1 MVTPELSL
9 VVPLHNEEDN
19 VEPLVAAC
27 INTLSGTDTHY
38 ELILVD
44 DGSTDGTLSRLRDAA
59 SSDPHIRAISLRRR
73 FGKGAAL
80 AAGLRRARGD
90 RIVTLDADLQ
100 EDPAELHRLVA
111 ALDDGLDLVTGWRRH
126 RRDPW
131 LKRIS
136 SKLFNTL
143 VRLTSGL
150 PLRDINCGFKAM
162 RREVAEELILT
173 GGRFRFIPLLAHWW
187 GFRVGEI
194 EVSHRPRARG
204 RSSFGAGRFPGVLI
218 DLLAVSCLI
227 RYHSRP
233 GHLFVQTGA
242 VSFGS
247 GFSICA
253 YIAWLRLSPGG
264 SGTIEHRYPLLALG
278 VLLIAI
284 GVQLAATGFL
294 GEWLAYRDRN
304 AEPGFRVRWESS
316 LADDTDATDQE
327 TEA

>member
-9 VVPLHNEEDN
+9 VVPLHNEEHN

-27 INTLSGTDTHY
+27 TTALSGIDAHY

-44 DGSTDGTLSRLRDAA
+44 DGSTDGTLARLRDAVA
-59 SSDPHIRAISLRRR
+59 SDPHIRAISLRRR

-80 AAGLRRARGD
+80 AAGLKRARGD
-90 RIVTLDADLQ
+90 RIATLDADLQ
-100 EDPAELHRLVA
+100 EDPAELRRLLG
-111 ALDDGLDLVTGWRRH
+111 ALDDGLDLVTGWRRQ

-136 SKLFNTL
+136 SRLFNTL
-143 VRLTSGL
+143 VRLTAGL

-194 EVSHRPRARG
+194 EVSHRARARG

-242 VSFGS
+242 VSFFG
-247 GFSICA
+247 GLAICS
-253 YIAWLRLSPGG
+253 YIAWLRVSLG
-264 SGTIEHRYPLLALG
+264 SIGFRYPLLALG

-304 AEPGFRVRWESS
+304 AEPGFRVRWESP
-316 LADDTDATDQE
+316 LADDTDGAEQE
-327 TEA
+327 PEA